1 MKLRNC
7 LIYSFSSTLT
17 LSCLYPASSHTLGI
31 VKSKLRSSLEYGYTL
46 GRAWVEYVKCSYNDK
61 KYKNAAHIERRLKIN
76 AYLCLRISNNF
87 KF

>member
-7 LIYSFSSTLT
+7 LIYSFTLPLPY
-17 LSCLYPASSHTLGI
+17 LSSSHTLGI

-46 GRAWVEYVKCSYNDK
+46 GRAWVEYVKCRHSDK
-61 KYKNAAHIERRLKIN
+61 KCKNAAHIECLLKIN